1 MKRHLKG
8 IISDET
14 VKELK
19 VIAKQHHC
27 QWYSER
33 GYLKIK
39 RYGKGGVQPLFE
51 VERLI
56 LAEQYTGVLGPILN
70 KMKAECEAGFEFYTT
85 NAYAYSGLVLRVRI
99 MTTAEK
105 KYYNV

>member
-1 MKRHLKG
+1 MKRRLKG

-19 VIAKQHHC
+19 QVAKQLNC
-27 QWYSER
+27 VWYSEG

-39 RYGKGGVQPLFE
+39 RYGKGGVQPLFG

-56 LAEQYTGVLGPILN
+56 LEERYTGSLGPILN
-70 KMKAECEAGFEFYTT
+70 KMKAEDPEGFEFYTT
-85 NAYAYSGLVLRVRI
+85 DAAYQGLVLRVRI
-99 MTTAEK
+99 MTQAERAR
-105 KYYNV
+105 YR